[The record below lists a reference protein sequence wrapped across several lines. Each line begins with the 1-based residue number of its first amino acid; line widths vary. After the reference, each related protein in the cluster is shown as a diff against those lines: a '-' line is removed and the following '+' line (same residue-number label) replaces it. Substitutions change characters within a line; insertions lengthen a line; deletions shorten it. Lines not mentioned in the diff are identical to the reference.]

1 MTTIQSRRKLIVV
14 ILLCVAV
21 VGAVMR
27 HYGEPGSTYR
37 NVGTLLMLIW
47 LPVVGNIVGWLMAR
61 IRRPAAP
68 AASALP
74 AFVEP
79 GTAFRPHALAE
90 LTLRPAGVPA
100 EDLPIHEGE
109 HRCALVV
116 DNQGFSVRWV
126 VPQGEPFRRGKVRT
140 VEVEFLAPEA
150 ALPVFRADTAFRMLV
165 GESFIGDGRIV
176 RLSGPSL

>member
-1 MTTIQSRRKLIVV
+1 MTTIQFRRRLIVV

-27 HYGEPGSTYR
+27 HYAEPGSTYR
-37 NVGTLLMLIW
+37 NLGTLLMLIW
-47 LPVVGNIVGWLMAR
+47 LPVVGNIVGWLMGQ
-61 IRRPAAP
+61 IRRLRAPAAP
-68 AASALP
+68 EAKALEPAA
-74 AFVEP
+74 V
-79 GTAFRPHALAE
+79 FRPHVLAE

-100 EDLPIHEGE
+100 EDVPIREGE

-126 VPQGEPFRRGKVRT
+126 VPQGEPFRRGNPRT
-140 VEVEFLAPEA
+140 VEMEFLAPEV
-150 ALPVFRADTAFRMLV
+150 ALQTFRADTPFRMLV

-176 RLSGPSL
+176 RLGGLRDA